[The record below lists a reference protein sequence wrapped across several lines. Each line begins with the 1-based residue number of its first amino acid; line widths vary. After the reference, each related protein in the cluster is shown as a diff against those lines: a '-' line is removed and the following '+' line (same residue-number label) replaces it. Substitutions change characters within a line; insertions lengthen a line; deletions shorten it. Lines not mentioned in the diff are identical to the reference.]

1 MLKRLTVL
9 LFAGLISVGL
19 LWAHGGNE
27 HIMGTISAVNGDHV
41 TIQTQDGKSEMVML
55 GKATKYFVG
64 SKSAKAADMKV
75 GLRVVVDAKIDP
87 KLKMYSAL
95 EVKIGVA
102 APPAKSVKAVT
113 PAAKHTNHN

>member
-1 MLKRLTVL
+1 
-9 LFAGLISVGL
+9 
-19 LWAHGGNE
+19 
-27 HIMGTISAVNGDHV
+27 MGTISAVNGDHV
-41 TIQTQDGKSEMVML
+41 TIQTEDGKSEMVML

-64 SKSAKAADMKV
+64 NKSAKAADMKV
-75 GLRVVVDAKIDP
+75 GLRVAVDAKMDT